1 MSPACHLQLIFR
13 TSIPLILFHLSL
25 RLKKVKSPVRVIL
38 LLRMIRKPFKHKK
51 VLRRFGV
58 EYNTNTQKM
67 WVWTR
72 LPVCSQG
79 PGNLVRRIKKEFQ
92 AKAAKGID
100 IPLTTSASLVNNE
113 QAVRLSD
120 VLRPVK
126 PCPGVPGIHLNAD
139 RTVSMTAALL
149 CGAGAS
155 PVHKD
160 RGGSADHDQSENH
173 AHAQRH
179 AWEML
184 LWLKNGAHGRRAR
197 LA

>member
-1 MSPACHLQLIFR
+1 MAPNVGLEP
-13 TSIPLILFHLSL
+13 TTL
-25 RLKKVKSPVRVIL
+25 RLRVSCLNAESTTPTPGLSMAQFVGLWSSMPTTRPIAEQG
-38 LLRMIRKPFKHKK
+38 RPRITGNKPAA
-51 VLRRFGV
+51 L
-58 EYNTNTQKM
+58 
-67 WVWTR
+67 
-72 LPVCSQG
+72 CSHLG
-79 PGNLVRRIKKEFQ
+79 C
-92 AKAAKGID
+92 
-100 IPLTTSASLVNNE
+100 S
-113 QAVRLSD
+113 
-120 VLRPVK
+120 LRPVK

-160 RGGSADHDQSENH
+160 RGCSADHDQIEDH

-197 LA
+197 LARARTP

>member
-1 MSPACHLQLIFR
+1 M
-13 TSIPLILFHLSL
+13 
-25 RLKKVKSPVRVIL
+25 KSQRSAGEQALPV
-38 LLRMIRKPFKHKK
+38 LRMSMP
-51 VLRRFGV
+51 
-58 EYNTNTQKM
+58 
-67 WVWTR
+67 
-72 LPVCSQG
+72 
-79 PGNLVRRIKKEFQ
+79 
-92 AKAAKGID
+92 
-100 IPLTTSASLVNNE
+100 
-113 QAVRLSD
+113 
-120 VLRPVK
+120 LRPVK

-160 RGGSADHDQSENH
+160 RGCSADHDKIEDH

-197 LA
+197 LARASRP

>member
-1 MSPACHLQLIFR
+1 MFTSSPMTLALCLQEISPR
-13 TSIPLILFHLSL
+13 TQPGPSVKKCQDPSL
-25 RLKKVKSPVRVIL
+25 CQC
-38 LLRMIRKPFKHKK
+38 
-51 VLRRFGV
+51 G
-58 EYNTNTQKM
+58 
-67 WVWTR
+67 
-72 LPVCSQG
+72 
-79 PGNLVRRIKKEFQ
+79 
-92 AKAAKGID
+92 
-100 IPLTTSASLVNNE
+100 TTFENA
-113 QAVRLSD
+113 
-120 VLRPVK
+120 LRPVK

-160 RGGSADHDQSENH
+160 RGCSADHDQIEDH

-197 LA
+197 LARARRP

>member
-1 MSPACHLQLIFR
+1 MRSIEYVFNMFTTTGQFYTMSPWWPAFLAM
-13 TSIPLILFHLSL
+13 LFQFLEEG
-25 RLKKVKSPVRVIL
+25 
-38 LLRMIRKPFKHKK
+38 M
-51 VLRRFGV
+51 
-58 EYNTNTQKM
+58 
-67 WVWTR
+67 
-72 LPVCSQG
+72 
-79 PGNLVRRIKKEFQ
+79 
-92 AKAAKGID
+92 
-100 IPLTTSASLVNNE
+100 
-113 QAVRLSD
+113 
-120 VLRPVK
+120 LRPVK

-160 RGGSADHDQSENH
+160 RGGSADHDQSENN